1 MLRNVGGDTRCPDI
15 ARLWKLHEC
24 RACLGYSILLIEGAE
39 RVIVRS
45 IQAWCLKPMTH
56 TSNMHC
62 VIQLECKHDVMYII
76 NGPRLFLIR
85 INVLLFV
92 FPLLITVLNHWD

>member
-1 MLRNVGGDTRCPDI
+1 VFRNVGGDTRCPDI
-15 ARLWKLHEC
+15 AHFLKLHEC
-24 RACLGYSILLIEGAE
+24 RACLRYSILSIEGAE

-62 VIQLECKHDVMYII
+62 VIQLEYKHGVMYII
-76 NGPRLFLIR
+76 NGLRLFF
-85 INVLLFV
+85 NSY
-92 FPLLITVLNHWD
+92 